1 MVKIVACAIACAF
14 VLIYLKSINSEF
26 FSIAMLGAGVIII
39 ALGVDYLTE
48 TVSFIQKI
56 IDSSGISAKYFSVIL
71 KITGIAYVV
80 EFGAGIVEDLGLKS
94 VADKLVFIGK
104 AAIFTAAIP
113 IIYAVFDLLTGLIK

>member
-1 MVKIVACAIACAF
+1 MIKIVACAVLCAF
-14 VLIYLKSINSEF
+14 VLIYLKSVNSEF
-26 FSIAMLGAGVIII
+26 FSVATLGVGVIII
-39 ALGVDYLTE
+39 ALGIDYLTE

-56 IDSSGISAKYFSVIL
+56 IDSSGINAKYFSVIL

-113 IIYAVFDLLTGLIK
+113 IIYAVFELLIGLIQ

>member
-1 MVKIVACAIACAF
+1 MVKIVACAVLCAF
-14 VLIYLKSINSEF
+14 VLIYLKSVNSEF
-26 FSIAMLGAGVIII
+26 FSVATLGAGVIII
-39 ALGVDYLTE
+39 ALGIDYLTE

-56 IDSSGISAKYFSVIL
+56 IDSSGINAKYFSVIL

-94 VADKLVFIGK
+94 IADKLVFIGK

-113 IIYAVFDLLTGLIK
+113 IIYAVFELLIGLIQ

>member
-1 MVKIVACAIACAF
+1 MVKIVACAVLCAF
-14 VLIYLKSINSEF
+14 ILIYLKSVNSEF
-26 FSIAMLGAGVIII
+26 FSVATLGAGVIII
-39 ALGVDYLTE
+39 ALGIDYLTE

-56 IDSSGISAKYFSVIL
+56 IDSSGINAKYFSVIL
-71 KITGIAYVV
+71 KITGIAYIV

-113 IIYAVFDLLTGLIK
+113 IIYAVFELLIGLIQ

>member
-1 MVKIVACAIACAF
+1 MIKIVACAVLCAF
-14 VLIYLKSINSEF
+14 VLIYLKSVNSEF
-26 FSIAMLGAGVIII
+26 FSVATLGVGVIII
-39 ALGVDYLTE
+39 ALGIDYLTE

-56 IDSSGISAKYFSVIL
+56 IDSSGINAKYFSVIL
-71 KITGIAYVV
+71 KITGIAYIV

-113 IIYAVFDLLTGLIK
+113 IIYAVFELLIGLI

>member
-1 MVKIVACAIACAF
+1 MIKIVACAVLCAF
-14 VLIYLKSINSEF
+14 VLIYLKSVNSEF
-26 FSIAMLGAGVIII
+26 FSVATLGVGVIII
-39 ALGVDYLTE
+39 TLGIDYLTE

-56 IDSSGISAKYFSVIL
+56 IDSSGINAKYFSVIL

-113 IIYAVFDLLTGLIK
+113 IIYAVFELLIGLIQ

>member
-1 MVKIVACAIACAF
+1 MVKIVACAVLCAF
-14 VLIYLKSINSEF
+14 ILIYLKSVNSEF
-26 FSIAMLGAGVIII
+26 FSVATLGAGIII
-39 ALGVDYLTE
+39 VALGIDYLTE

-56 IDSSGISAKYFSVIL
+56 IDSSGINAKYFSVIL

-113 IIYAVFDLLTGLIK
+113 IIYAVFELLIGLIQ